1 VLRIAIV
8 GVGPWGL
15 CALERVVTLA
25 RQELP
30 RGVELEVHLVEPGV
44 PGSGVY
50 DTTQPDY
57 LLLNNPCGQLTL
69 YPFETESYQPSY
81 GVSLYDWVVGRGYR
95 WVGDRCAV
103 DPAGAPIE
111 PHHFLPRRLMGE
123 YLQWFYRMLLA
134 SSPPNLHFV
143 HHRTWAV
150 DLVAL
155 RDGREGV
162 RLADGSAVLVD
173 HVIITTG
180 HTANQDVGGSSS
192 ISPYPVTSY
201 VEQIPAGTKVAV
213 SGMGLVAVD
222 VVTALTVGRG
232 GAFVDDGEGLRY
244 RPSGREPAL
253 RLYNRSGLPFTAKPV
268 TGSERVTVYEPL
280 ICTPEAVDALTGRSS
295 GRRRQ
300 VDVRRELLPLLF
312 AEMYARYY
320 AQMAFQ
326 AESSRAAGAA
336 VREGLRAAWLEG
348 RFSDELTRLAA
359 LFGRFDAEALFF
371 GNQPSHGSSQ
381 DYERFVY
388 QALADDL
395 REAEVPD
402 ARSPVKSAA
411 WVFRIFRDSIRS
423 VVELGGLTLDSYLDF
438 NAEICSRTHRLVA
451 GPPALRSRQ
460 MLALIDAGVVR
471 MPYGPAPLRESW
483 PTANDWGAAR
493 ARISSTAFAQPYAD
507 DVDLVIRGHLEEPR
521 IGSSGSPLLSS
532 LHRRGRISQLRY
544 GETVVGTVNLT
555 PDHHPIDAEGRPQPS
570 ISMFGVLTEGIRH
583 FTAYIPSLRGRMR
596 SFEDVGACVSELFA
610 GASVEERAAA

>member
-1 VLRIAIV
+1 
-8 GVGPWGL
+8 
-15 CALERVVTLA
+15 VTLA

-30 RGVELEVHLVEPGV
+30 RGIDIAVHVVEPGT

-81 GVSLYDWVVGRGYR
+81 GVSLYDWAIARGYR

-103 DPAGAPIE
+103 TPAGEPIE

-123 YLQWFYRMLLA
+123 YLEWFYRALLDGA
-134 SSPPNLHFV
+134 PPNVRVV

-150 DLVAL
+150 DLKPR
-155 RDGREGV
+155 RDGSEEV
-162 RLADGSAVLVD
+162 RLANGSSVVVD
-173 HVIITTG
+173 HAIVTTG
-180 HTANQDVGGSSS
+180 HTPNRDVGGSGA
-192 ISPYPVTSY
+192 IRPYPVTSY
-201 VEQIPAGTKVAV
+201 VEKIPAGAKVAV

-232 GAFVDDGEGLRY
+232 GEFVPDGAGLRY

-268 TGSERVTVYEPL
+268 SGSERVTVYEPL

-295 GRRRQ
+295 GRRRL

-320 AQMAFQ
+320 AQAAFQ
-326 AESSRAAGAA
+326 AHGSRAAGAA
-336 VREGLRAAWLEG
+336 VRERLRAAWVESRLT
-348 RFSDELTRLAA
+348 DELQRLACR
-359 LFGRFDAEALFF
+359 FGRFDAEALFF
-371 GNQPSHGSSQ
+371 GNQPSYRSSH
-381 DYERFVY
+381 DYEQFVY
-388 QALADDL
+388 QSLVDDL

-402 ARSPVKSAA
+402 GRSPVKSAA

-438 NAEICSRTHRLVA
+438 NADICSRSHRLVA

-460 MLALIDAGVVR
+460 MLALLDAGVVR
-471 MPYGPAPLRESW
+471 MPYGPAP
-483 PTANDWGAAR
+483 AR
-493 ARISSTAFAQPYAD
+493 ASSASLIDPGPARTRLSSTTFDQPYVD

-521 IGSSGSPLLSS
+521 IVDSGSSLLTS
-532 LHRRGRISQLRY
+532 LYNRGRVSQFRY
-544 GETVVGTVNLT
+544 GTIGVGSVNMT
-555 PDHHPIDAEGRPQPS
+555 PDHHPIDIEGCPQTS
-570 ISMFGVLTEGIRH
+570 ISMFGVVTEGIRH

-596 SFEDVGACVSELFA
+596 AFEEAGACVGELLA
-610 GASVEERAAA
+610 NASVSERVAA